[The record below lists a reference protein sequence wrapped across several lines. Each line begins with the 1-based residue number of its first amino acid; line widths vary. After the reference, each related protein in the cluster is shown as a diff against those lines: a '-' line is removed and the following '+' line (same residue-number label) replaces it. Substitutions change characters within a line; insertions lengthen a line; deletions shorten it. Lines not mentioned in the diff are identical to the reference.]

1 MEQGADDGDAKGR
14 GQHSIV
20 TGFIPRDT
28 PHWKLKVLPA
38 IAEIM
43 LPDSQTGIRGMA
55 GAVTD
60 SDLERKEP

>member
-1 MEQGADDGDAKGR
+1 VR
-14 GQHSIV
+14 GQYSIV
-20 TGFIPRDT
+20 TAFTPRDT

-38 IAEIM
+38 IAEVM
-43 LPDSQTGIRGMA
+43 LSDSQTGIRGMA